1 VATRKEER
9 EELNRRDAI
18 KIGMIAGI
26 GLPVDALGT
35 SKFGAPTSE
44 RLRSERKR
52 DKAMT
57 KLIGIEEHFVTADIR
72 AAWAASAI
80 GEEGTG
86 GFDLGDIG
94 ERLDNLAEQ
103 RLALMDES
111 GIDVQVVSVTTPAL
125 HNLEPEESV
134 TLARRT
140 NDLVAAVVAKFPTRF
155 QGFATL
161 PTAAPEEAA
170 IELERGVTRL
180 GLMGSMLCG
189 RTREKNLD
197 HPDFFSMFET
207 AARLGVPLFVHP
219 QIPQRA
225 VRDVYYSGF
234 SDQIDTAFAAFGLG
248 WHYEAGIQFVRL
260 ILAGVFDKY
269 PDLQI
274 ILGHWGEVVLFY
286 LERLGS
292 LARVTKLQR
301 PIADYFK
308 QNLYVTPSGMWSQSY
323 LQRSLE
329 VVGPERILFSTD
341 YPYQY
346 RPGRPGRFFI
356 EGATLSPDQ
365 KELFAHG
372 NWERLT
378 KPIRRS

>member
-1 VATRKEER
+1 
-9 EELNRRDAI
+9 
-18 KIGMIAGI
+18 
-26 GLPVDALGT
+26 
-35 SKFGAPTSE
+35 
-44 RLRSERKR
+44 
-52 DKAMT
+52 MT
-57 KLIGIEEHFVTADIR
+57 KLIGIEEHFLTADIR

-80 GEEGTG
+80 GQEITG
-86 GFDLGDIG
+86 GFDRGEIEEPLDDLG
-94 ERLDNLAEQ
+94 EQ

-111 GIDVQVVSVTTPAL
+111 GIDVQVLSVTTPAL
-125 HNLEPEESV
+125 HNLEPEESIA
-134 TLARRT
+134 LARRT
-140 NDLVAAVVAKFPTRF
+140 NDLVAATVAKYPTRF
-155 QGFATL
+155 QGFAML

-170 IELERGVTRL
+170 LELERGVTRL

-197 HPDFFSMFET
+197 HLDFFPMFET
-207 AARLGVPLFVHP
+207 AARLGVPLFIHP

-234 SDQIDTAFAAFGLG
+234 NDQIDTAFAAFGLG

-269 PDLQI
+269 PDLRI

-286 LERLGS
+286 IERLGS
-292 LARVTKLQR
+292 LARVTHLHR

-323 LQRSLE
+323 LQRTLE

-346 RPGRPGRFFI
+346 RPGKPGRSFL
-356 EGATLSPDQ
+356 EEAVLSPEQ

-372 NWERLT
+372 NWERLMRSV
-378 KPIRRS
+378 RRN

>member
-1 VATRKEER
+1 
-9 EELNRRDAI
+9 
-18 KIGMIAGI
+18 
-26 GLPVDALGT
+26 
-35 SKFGAPTSE
+35 
-44 RLRSERKR
+44 
-52 DKAMT
+52 MT
-57 KLIGIEEHFVTADIR
+57 KLISIEEHFVTADIR
-72 AAWAASAI
+72 VAWAASAI
-80 GEEGTG
+80 GQEGAG
-86 GFDLGDIG
+86 GFDRGEIE
-94 ERLDNLAEQ
+94 ERLDDLGEQ

-111 GIDVQVVSVTTPAL
+111 GIDVQVLSVTTPAL
-125 HNLEPEESV
+125 HNLAPEESIA
-134 TLARRT
+134 LARRT
-140 NDLVAAVVAKFPTRF
+140 NDLVAATVAKYPTCF

-170 IELERGVTRL
+170 VELERGVTRL

-197 HPDFFSMFET
+197 HLDYFPMFET
-207 AARLGVPLFVHP
+207 AARLGVPLFIHP

-292 LARVTKLQR
+292 MARVTQLQR

-323 LQRSLE
+323 LQRTLE

-346 RPGRPGRFFI
+346 RPGKPGRLFI
-356 EGATLSPDQ
+356 EEAALSLEQ

-372 NWERLT
+372 NWELLV